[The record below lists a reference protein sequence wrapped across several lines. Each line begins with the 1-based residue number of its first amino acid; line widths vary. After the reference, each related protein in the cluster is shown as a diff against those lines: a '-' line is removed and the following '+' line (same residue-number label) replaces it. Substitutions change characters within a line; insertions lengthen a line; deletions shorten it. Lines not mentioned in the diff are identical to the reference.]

1 MAEEQKRK
9 FTKLGSIKRSDFKS
23 TEGEEQLY
31 FQTSAD
37 SKDGKYIAPIKL
49 YALNLADN
57 NFYEV
62 KYMTCFAP
70 FKDNKNPFVVYELKV
85 NFDNPKQVSLVEEN
99 QKNSN
104 TYDPIPRDEDSD
116 DSDLI

>member
-1 MAEEQKRK
+1 MSDEQKRK
-9 FTKLGSIKRSDFKS
+9 FTKVGSLKRSEYKGP
-23 TEGEEQLY
+23 EGEDQLY

-49 YALNLADN
+49 YVLNLADN

-62 KYMTCFAP
+62 KQMACFPP

-85 NFDNPKQVSLVEEN
+85 NFANGKQVMIVEER
-99 QKNSN
+99 
-104 TYDPIPRDEDSD
+104 TGEVDERDPVEDADFSTDEN
-116 DSDLI
+116 